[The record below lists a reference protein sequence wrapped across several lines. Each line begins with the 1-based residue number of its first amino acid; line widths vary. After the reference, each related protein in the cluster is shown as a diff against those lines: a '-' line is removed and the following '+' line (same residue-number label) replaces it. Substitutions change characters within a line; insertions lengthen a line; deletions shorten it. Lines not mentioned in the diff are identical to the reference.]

1 MGESQQILSL
11 EHRRNDD
18 LKRERRIKRL
28 RFLLIIT
35 AGAAVAFFCIISY
48 YQYSNGIYR
57 GYTVLKEYEKADS
70 SLVEY
75 LSYQNKILKYSK
87 DGASVFDSDGKA
99 IWNGSY
105 DMKNPKVSI
114 CGDYIAIAD
123 IGGKD
128 LYVFN
133 GEDSGTEIKVLNNIV
148 EFDVGAQGIVA
159 IAMENGDSNLI
170 AIYDPYQQGDTLRV
184 EIPTTV
190 NNDGFPIDLA
200 LSNDGQKLVTGFLHA
215 DSILEN
221 KVTFYNFDEV
231 GQNDINRQ
239 TGMVNLEETL
249 LSNVLFLNNNHVC
262 IYMENGFLLYSMRQK
277 PEEIAN
283 ITFEETIK
291 SVMASNQYVG
301 VVLEEYS
308 GADKYHLLI
317 YNLKGKKILEQEFSF
332 DYDTVQLTGNDVI
345 FSSELYCHIIRLN
358 GKKKFEMTFDQ
369 PVSAVLPCDGNRKYY
384 FIRDY
389 SVQEIQLKRE

>member
-1 MGESQQILSL
+1 MEESQQTFHL
-11 EHRRNDD
+11 EHRKHND
-18 LKRERRIKRL
+18 LRRERRARRL
-28 RFLLIIT
+28 RLFLIIII
-35 AGAAVAFFCIISY
+35 GAAVAFFCIISY
-48 YQYSNGIYR
+48 YQYSNGIYKN
-57 GYTVLKEYEKADS
+57 YTILKEYEKADS
-70 SLVEY
+70 SLVKY

-87 DGASVFDSDGKA
+87 DGASVLDSDGKA
-99 IWNGSY
+99 VWNGSY

-114 CGDYIAIAD
+114 CGNYIAIAD
-123 IGGKD
+123 IGGKE

-133 GEDSGTEIKVLNNIV
+133 GKDSGTEIEVLNNIV
-148 EFDVGAQGIVA
+148 EFDVGMQGIVA

-170 AIYDPYQQGDTLRV
+170 GIYDPYQQGDILRV

-249 LSNVLFLNNNHVC
+249 ISNVLFLDNDHVC
-262 IYMENGFLLYSMRQK
+262 VYMENGFLLYSMKQK
-277 PEEIAN
+277 QEEIAN
-283 ITFEETIK
+283 IVFEKTIK
-291 SVMASNQYVG
+291 SVMTSNQYIG
-301 VVLEEYS
+301 VILEEYS
-308 GADKYHLLI
+308 DADKYHLLI
-317 YNLKGKKILEQEFSF
+317 YNLNGKKILEQDFDF
-332 DYDTVQLTGNDVI
+332 DYDNVQLTDTDII
-345 FSSELYCHIIRLN
+345 FSSELSCHIIRLN

-369 PVSAVLPCDGNRKYY
+369 PVSAILPCDGNRKYY

-389 SVQEIQLKRE
+389 RVQEIQLKHE